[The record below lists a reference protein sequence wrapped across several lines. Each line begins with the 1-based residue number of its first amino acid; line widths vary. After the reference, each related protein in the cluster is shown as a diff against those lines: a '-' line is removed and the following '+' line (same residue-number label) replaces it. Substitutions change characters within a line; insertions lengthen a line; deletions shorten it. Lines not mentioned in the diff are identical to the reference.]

1 MAFKEGAGAIP
12 HIGQIR
18 TQFNRHLSI
27 MANAAPSLRETL
39 PSDQGGFS
47 LVEVM
52 IVIALIGTL
61 TAIAVP
67 NYIAYREKAK
77 NAQAISDIRNMEKM
91 IANFVIDNDRL
102 PVSLAEIGMGG
113 HLDPWGRPYP
123 YVRVAGT
130 PKGILRKDRF
140 LVPVNS
146 DYDLYSMGRDRAS
159 FPPFTAQ
166 ASQDDIVR
174 ANDGGYVGLV
184 SEF

>member
-1 MAFKEGAGAIP
+1 MAKVPRSHRYTPIP
-12 HIGQIR
+12 G
-18 TQFNRHLSI
+18 
-27 MANAAPSLRETL
+27 
-39 PSDQGGFS
+39 QGGFS

-61 TAIAVP
+61 MAIAVP

-77 NAQAISDIRNMEKM
+77 IAQAISDIRNIEKV
-91 IANFVIDNDRL
+91 ITNFLVDNNRL
-102 PVSLAEIGMGG
+102 PMSLAEIGLGG
-113 HLDPWGRPYP
+113 RQDPWGSPYQYRP
-123 YVRVAGT
+123 VDGT
-130 PKGILRKDRF
+130 PKGKLRKDRF

-146 DYDLYSMGRDRAS
+146 DFDLYSMGRDRAS
-159 FPPFTAQ
+159 VPPFTAK